1 MLMYTT
7 TIAQKQDELEQILA
21 LQQSNLQANN
31 GLAEIE
37 SQGFVT
43 VQHSLE
49 TLQMMNQLAPSII
62 IKDNDAV
69 IAYALVMLKSCR
81 NLIATLEPMFA
92 EFDNIEW
99 NGNALDAFKYYVMG
113 QVCISKNYRGI
124 GLFDQL
130 YQKHREIYSEEYD
143 FVLTEVALRN
153 KRSLRAH
160 ERVGFKTVHSYKDM
174 TDEWAVILWDWK

>member
-1 MLMYTT
+1 MFNI
-7 TIAQKQDELEQILA
+7 TIVQNQHELEQVLS
-21 LQQSNLQANN
+21 LQQANLQTNIN
-31 GLAEIE
+31 LPEIE

-49 TLQMMNQLAPSII
+49 TLQLMNQLAPSII
-62 IKDNDAV
+62 IKDNDIV
-69 IAYALVMLKSCR
+69 IAYALVMLKTCR

-92 EFDNIEW
+92 EFDSMQW
-99 NGNALDAFKYYVMG
+99 NGNALNTYKYYVMG
-113 QVCISKNYRGI
+113 QVCVSKNYRGL

-130 YQKHREIYSEEYD
+130 YDKHREIYSKDYD
-143 FVLTEVALRN
+143 FILTEVALRN

-160 ERVGFKTVHSYKDM
+160 ERVGFKTVHTYKDM

>member
-1 MLMYTT
+1 MYTVT
-7 TIAQKQDELEQILA
+7 TVQHPDELEQILA
-21 LQQSNLQANN
+21 LQQVNLPTNID
-31 GLAEIE
+31 LPELE

-49 TLQMMNQLAPSII
+49 TLQLMNQFAPSII
-62 IKDNDAV
+62 IKDNDIV

-81 NLIATLEPMFA
+81 NLIVTLQPMFA
-92 EFDNIEW
+92 EFDSMKW
-99 NGNALDAFKYYVMG
+99 NGEALDTYKYYVMG
-113 QVCISKNYRGI
+113 QVCVSKDYRGI

-130 YQKHREIYSEEYD
+130 YQKHREVYSSEYD
-143 FVLTEVALRN
+143 FILTEVSVRN

-160 ERVGFKTVHSYKDM
+160 ERVGFKTVHTYRDM